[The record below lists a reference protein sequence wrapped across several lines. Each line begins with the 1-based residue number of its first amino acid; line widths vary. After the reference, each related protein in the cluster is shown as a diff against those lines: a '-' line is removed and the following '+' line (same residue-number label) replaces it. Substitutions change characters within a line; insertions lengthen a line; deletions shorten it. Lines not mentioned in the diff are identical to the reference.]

1 MLELPP
7 GLDARAVRAVAMD
20 LDGTVLDETFQP
32 SQRTA
37 SAIATAEA
45 SGIACLIAT
54 GRMFVSARRVAE
66 RLDIRRPLI
75 CYQGALVGDPISGE
89 VLVHRPIEAPLA
101 REILRAMPERHARR
115 SNLYVDDE
123 LYVWEENEE
132 TVRYAQVAG
141 VPMHVVGN
149 TREWLER
156 PTTKIVTV
164 GTTETMD
171 ALRDQMQPLFG
182 SRAFV
187 AKSLPYFL
195 EFAAPGVSKASG
207 LALVADLL
215 GFTAAEAVAV
225 GDAENDREMLA
236 WAGCGLA
243 VANADERLIGEADG
257 VIPSVHEDG
266 VAQLLEALAAV
277 RSASS

>member
-1 MLELPP
+1 
-7 GLDARAVRAVAMD
+7 MD

-37 SAIATAEA
+37 AAIALAEGA
-45 SGIACLIAT
+45 GIACLIAT

-66 RLDIRRPLI
+66 RLGIRRPLI
-75 CYQGALVGDPISGE
+75 CYQGALVGDPVTGE
-89 VLVHRPIEAPLA
+89 VLSHRPIEAPLA
-101 REILRAMPERHARR
+101 REILRAMPEEHARR

-132 TVRYAQVAG
+132 TVRYSQVAG
-141 VPMHVVGN
+141 VPMHVVGD
-149 TREWLER
+149 TAAWLER

-164 GTTETMD
+164 GTNETMN
-171 ALRDQMQPLFG
+171 ALRDHMQPLFG
-182 SRAFV
+182 ERAFV

-207 LALVADLL
+207 LEIVADLL
-215 GFTAAEAVAV
+215 GFTAAEAVTV
-225 GDAENDREMLA
+225 GDAENDREMLD
-236 WAGCGLA
+236 WAAFGLA
-243 VANADERLIGEADG
+243 VANADERLIGEADA

-266 VAQLLEALAAV
+266 VAQLLEALAAA
-277 RSASS
+277 RTAHA

>member
-1 MLELPP
+1 VLELPP
-7 GLDARAVRAVAMD
+7 GLDARTVRAVAMD
-20 LDGTVLDETFQP
+20 LDGTVLDETFRP

-37 SAIATAEA
+37 DAIALAEA

-54 GRMFVSARRVAE
+54 GRMFISARRVAE
-66 RLDIRRPLI
+66 RLNIRRPLV
-75 CYQGALVGDPISGE
+75 CYQGALVADPVSGE
-89 VLVHRPIEAPLA
+89 ILVHRPIDAPLA
-101 REILRAMPERHARR
+101 REILRAMPEEHARR
-115 SNLYVDDE
+115 SNLYVDDQ
-123 LYVWEENEE
+123 LYVWEENEA
-132 TVRYAQVAG
+132 TVRYSQVAG

-149 TREWLER
+149 TADWIER

-164 GTTETMD
+164 GTSETMN
-171 ALRDQMQPLFG
+171 ALRDLMQPLFG

-207 LALVADLL
+207 LQLVADRL

-236 WAGCGLA
+236 WARFGLA
-243 VANADERLIGEADG
+243 VANADERLIGEADA

-266 VAQLLEALAAV
+266 VAQLLEALAAA
-277 RSASS
+277 RTATG

>member
-1 MLELPP
+1 MLQLPP

-32 SQRTA
+32 SPRTA
-37 SAIATAEA
+37 EAVARAEA

-66 RLDIRRPLI
+66 KLGIQRPLV
-75 CYQGALVGDPISGE
+75 CYQGALVADPVTGE
-89 VLVHRPIEAPLA
+89 VLVHRPIEASLA
-101 REILRAMPERHARR
+101 REIISAMPEEHARR

-123 LYVWEENEE
+123 LYVWEENEA
-132 TVRYAQVAG
+132 TLRYAQVAG
-141 VPMHVVGN
+141 VPLHVVGDLAS
-149 TREWLER
+149 WIER

-164 GTTETMD
+164 GTPETMD
-171 ALRDQMQPLFG
+171 VLRDAMQPRFG

-207 LALVADLL
+207 LALLADLI
-215 GFTAAEAVAV
+215 GFTAEQAIAV
-225 GDAENDREMLA
+225 GDAENDREMLE
-236 WAGCGLA
+236 WARWGLA
-243 VANADERLIGEADG
+243 VANADERLLREADV
-257 VIPSVHEDG
+257 VIPSVHDNG
-266 VAQLLEALAAV
+266 VAQLLEALAGA
-277 RSASS
+277 RATH

>member
-1 MLELPP
+1 VLQLPP
-7 GLDARAVRAVAMD
+7 GLDARAVRALAMD

-37 SAIATAEA
+37 AAIALAEG

-66 RLDIRRPLI
+66 RLGIRRPLI
-75 CYQGALVGDPISGE
+75 CYQGALVGDPVTGE
-89 VLVHRPIEAPLA
+89 VLSHRPIEAPLA
-101 REILRAMPERHARR
+101 REILRAMPEEHARR

-132 TVRYAQVAG
+132 TVRYSQVAG
-141 VPMHVVGN
+141 VPMHVVGD
-149 TREWLER
+149 TAAWLER

-164 GTTETMD
+164 GTNATMN
-171 ALRDQMQPLFG
+171 ALRDHMQPLFG
-182 SRAFV
+182 ERAFV

-207 LALVADLL
+207 LEIVADLL
-215 GFTAAEAVAV
+215 GFTAAEAVTV
-225 GDAENDREMLA
+225 GDAENDREMLD
-236 WAGCGLA
+236 WAAFGLA
-243 VANADERLIGEADG
+243 VANADERLIGEADA

-266 VAQLLEALAAV
+266 VAQLLEALAAA
-277 RSASS
+277 RTAHA